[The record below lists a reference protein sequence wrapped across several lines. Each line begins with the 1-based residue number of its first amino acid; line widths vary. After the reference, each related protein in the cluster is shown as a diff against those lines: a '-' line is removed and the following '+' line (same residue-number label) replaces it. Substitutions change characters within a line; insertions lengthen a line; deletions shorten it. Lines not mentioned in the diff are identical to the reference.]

1 MQINVDDVKAN
12 VSPMLYGLM
21 TEEINF
27 CYEGGLYGELIR
39 NRIFK
44 EPPRR
49 RRGRGFGQNPQPGPE
64 QSTNLPVYWDLV
76 QTGGAVGSMELDL
89 TQPMNEAATNSLR
102 LDIESTGTNQRVGVS
117 NAGFWGIPVW
127 PNTQYRARIDA
138 KSGNGFKG
146 PLTLAIVSNDG
157 NTIYA
162 QAQIP
167 RITPNRYNKYEVIL
181 TTGDVDKTADTNFQI
196 WAGDTG
202 TVWFGLLSLFPP
214 TYNNRPNGNR
224 IDIMKLMAD
233 MKPKFLRFP
242 GGNYLEGQTIETR
255 FDWKKTIGDISER
268 PGHMCDAWGY
278 WSSDGM
284 GLLEFLQWAED
295 LNMETVIG
303 IYAGYSLRREFV
315 QPGKDLEPYV
325 QDALDEIEYAIGD
338 TSTTW
343 GARRAQ
349 DGHPEPFKL
358 TYVEIGNEEFGART
372 TGYHERF
379 AQFYDAIKAKYP
391 QLKIIAAVG
400 YTTREL
406 LRIPDVYDDHFYR
419 NSVQMQTDIN
429 HYDNFDRNG
438 PKVFVGEWATREG
451 NPTPNMSAALSDA
464 AWMTG
469 MERNSDVVVMA
480 AYAPLFVNVNP
491 GAMQWTTDLIGFDT
505 LSSFGSVSYYGQQ
518 MFGANL
524 GNKVVSATIENLPT
538 REVEIRNRR
547 RFSGFGDSGGEQPP
561 TTKRQVQALFYN
573 VTYDTQTGT
582 IYAKV
587 VNCSD
592 TAYPVRIQI
601 NGIDGIQPSGHLIQ
615 MKASGLEE
623 VNTISNPKKIVP
635 ITTELNG
642 LSNDFTHTFPGY
654 SISVLRMYKKGDLS
668 SSPTPVTAT
677 VRDNSD
683 STVARRGPGRSGFGG
698 SIELGPDDKPAF
710 ADPPTGF
717 RSRRENVP
725 HGKVTVVEYD
735 SKTLEARRQMRVYTP
750 PGYSADKKYPVLYL
764 LHGIGGNDLEWLRAC
779 SAENVIDNLLADGKI
794 QSMIVV
800 FPNGN
805 ASVTIDGGGGD
816 RGAGGGRFGG
826 WGAPFENDLIKDII
840 PYIESHY
847 SVYTDREHRALAG
860 LSMGGGQSLNIGLAN
875 LDVFAW
881 VGGFSS
887 APNTKRP
894 AELVPYPAAARE
906 KLKLL
911 WLACGKKDGLIRI
924 SQGVHNYLKEN
935 NVPHIWHVDS
945 NAHDATEWANN
956 LYLFAQHI
964 FKAAAPTLPAPPVVP
979 AAGKL
984 VIRVACGAYQPYTDK
999 NGNLWLP
1006 DEVKA
1011 PGASLSPLDGMT
1023 IERTETYEVPNVA
1036 FPQIFRTE
1044 RYSMSAYEFNLPNG
1058 KYTVRLHFAETFT
1071 GIYGEGERVY
1081 SFAVQGQ
1088 KPEKDFDIFKE
1099 AGGPYKAIQRE
1110 YKGVVVTDGK
1120 LRITFTPN
1128 IENPAINGIEIF
1140 AE

>member
-1 MQINVDDVKAN
+1 MSRYTILERVTLTVVLSLISTINTAQASESSNPAISMRINVDDVKAK

-21 TEEINF
+21 TEEINY

-39 NRIFK
+39 NRMFK
-44 EPPRR
+44 EPASRR
-49 RRGRGFGQNPQPGPE
+49 RRRDRQSAEVQSGQPG
-64 QSTNLPVYWDLV
+64 TGPVFWQLV
-76 QTGGAVGSMELDL
+76 QTGGGAGSMAMDL

-102 LDIESTGTNQRVGVS
+102 LDIQRTGTNQRVGVS

-138 KSGNGFKG
+138 KSGNDFKG

-162 QAQIP
+162 RAQIP
-167 RITPNRYNKYEVIL
+167 RIAPDRYNKYEVIL
-181 TTGDVDKTADTNFQI
+181 TTGDVDETADTTFQI
-196 WAGDTG
+196 WVGDTG
-202 TVWFGLLSLFPP
+202 TVWLGLVSLFPP

-224 IDIMKLMAD
+224 IDVMKLMAD

-295 LNMETVIG
+295 LNMETVMG

-338 TSTTW
+338 KSTTW

-358 TYVEIGNEEFGART
+358 TYVEIGNEEFGAQT
-372 TGYHERF
+372 TGYYERF

-391 QLKIIAAVG
+391 QLNVIAAVG

-406 LRIPDVYDDHFYR
+406 PRIPDVYDDHFYR
-419 NSVQMQTDIN
+419 NSVQMQTDTN

-451 NPTPNMSAALSDA
+451 NPTPNMGAALSDA

-469 MERNSDVVVMA
+469 MERNSDVVILA

-524 GNKVVSATIENLPT
+524 GNTVVSATIENLPT
-538 REVEIRNRR
+538 REVEIRNRP
-547 RFSGFGDSGGEQPP
+547 RFGGGGGEQPT
-561 TTKRQVQALFYN
+561 TTKRQVQSLFYS

-582 IYAKV
+582 IYVKV
-587 VNCSD
+587 VNCAD

-601 NGIDGIQPSGHLIQ
+601 SGIDYIQPSGHLIQ
-615 MKASGLEE
+615 MKASSLEE
-623 VNTISNPKKIVP
+623 VNTIAKPKNIVP

-642 LSNDFTHTFPGY
+642 LSSDFTHTFPGY
-654 SISVLRMYKKGDLS
+654 SISVLRIYKGDGSGPPVPVVAGPTIPS
-668 SSPTPVTAT
+668 SST
-677 VRDNSD
+677 
-683 STVARRGPGRSGFGG
+683 GG
-698 SIELGPDDKPAF
+698 KF
-710 ADPPTGF
+710 
-717 RSRRENVP
+717 
-725 HGKVTVVEYD
+725 
-735 SKTLEARRQMRVYTP
+735 
-750 PGYSADKKYPVLYL
+750 
-764 LHGIGGNDLEWLRAC
+764 
-779 SAENVIDNLLADGKI
+779 
-794 QSMIVV
+794 
-800 FPNGN
+800 
-805 ASVTIDGGGGD
+805 
-816 RGAGGGRFGG
+816 
-826 WGAPFENDLIKDII
+826 
-840 PYIESHY
+840 
-847 SVYTDREHRALAG
+847 
-860 LSMGGGQSLNIGLAN
+860 
-875 LDVFAW
+875 
-881 VGGFSS
+881 
-887 APNTKRP
+887 
-894 AELVPYPAAARE
+894 
-906 KLKLL
+906 
-911 WLACGKKDGLIRI
+911 
-924 SQGVHNYLKEN
+924 
-935 NVPHIWHVDS
+935 
-945 NAHDATEWANN
+945 
-956 LYLFAQHI
+956 
-964 FKAAAPTLPAPPVVP
+964 
-979 AAGKL
+979 
-984 VIRVACGAYQPYTDK
+984 VIRVACGAYEPYTDK

-1023 IERTETYEVPNVA
+1023 IERAEEFEVPNVA
-1036 FPQIFRTE
+1036 FPEIFWTE
-1044 RYSMSAYEFNLPNG
+1044 RYSMTAYEFNLPNG

-1071 GIYGEGERVY
+1071 GITGVGQRVY

-1110 YKGVVVTDGK
+1110 YKGVEVTDGK